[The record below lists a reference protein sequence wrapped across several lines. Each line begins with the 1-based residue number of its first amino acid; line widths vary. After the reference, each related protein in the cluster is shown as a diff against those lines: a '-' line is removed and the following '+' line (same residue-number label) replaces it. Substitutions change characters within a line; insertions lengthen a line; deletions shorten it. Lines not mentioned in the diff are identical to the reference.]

1 MHKADFIISEI
12 FVYSI
17 AGKEVFHNN
26 PKNNAGNTCINLSDL
41 PPGFYVIKIT
51 ENSDKSYTVPL
62 VLKQE
67 NVTKMQE
74 SYADFKGQV
83 LC

>member
-1 MHKADFIISEI
+1 MIESWINIFPNPTSGIVCMHKADFIISEI

-62 VLKQE
+62 VLK
-67 NVTKMQE
+67 
-74 SYADFKGQV
+74 
-83 LC
+83 